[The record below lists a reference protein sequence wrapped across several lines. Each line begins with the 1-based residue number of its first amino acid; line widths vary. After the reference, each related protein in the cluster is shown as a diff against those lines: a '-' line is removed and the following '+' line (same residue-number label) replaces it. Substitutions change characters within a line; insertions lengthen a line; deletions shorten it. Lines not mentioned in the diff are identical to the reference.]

1 MAWWCAAGGADEV
14 ADGVGVAQEPW
25 FDAHFADDLDHA
37 SFLAGGG
44 PQVEGLPVGD
54 VAGRRRDVF
63 DEVVAPSPLDED
75 WDEVGPGR
83 GSAQVNAQQVVLGG
97 ASGAAFG
104 DAEA

>member
-1 MAWWCAAGGADEV
+1 MAWWCATGGADGV
-14 ADGVGVAQEPW
+14 ADGVGVAQEPR

-54 VAGRRRDVF
+54 VAGRRRHVV
-63 DEVVAPSPLDED
+63 DEVIAPSPFAQDG
-75 WDEVGPGR
+75 DEVGPGL
-83 GSAQVNAQQVVLGG
+83 GSSQVDAQQVVLGG